1 MSDLYVYRIGTVDLY
16 DFDALKVIT
25 GLNKTKLQ
33 RVITKEG
40 LEPLKYKNKHLF
52 TDEVVMK
59 AMEAILIE
67 KLKRMV

>member
-1 MSDLYVYRIGTVDLY
+1 MSNLYLYRIGTVDLY

-33 RVITKEG
+33 RVILKEG
-40 LEPLKYKNKHLF
+40 LESLKYKNKHLF
-52 TDEVVMK
+52 TEEVVLK
-59 AMEAILIE
+59 AMEAILLE